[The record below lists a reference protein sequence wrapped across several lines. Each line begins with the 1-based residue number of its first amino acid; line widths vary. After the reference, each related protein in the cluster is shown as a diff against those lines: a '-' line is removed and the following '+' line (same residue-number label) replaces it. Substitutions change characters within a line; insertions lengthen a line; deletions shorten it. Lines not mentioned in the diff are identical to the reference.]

1 MFYLIIFLKWKIDLN
16 LSLIQSEKKKMNIL
30 ITGGAGFIGSHT
42 YVVLKESGFN
52 PIIVDNF
59 SNSSVQVIKQ
69 LETICQ
75 APVTYYNLDINDPKT
90 YDLVFNE
97 HKITGIIHFAAS
109 KAVGESVDNPLK
121 YYKNNVASTILL
133 LEKMQEHNIK
143 NLVFS
148 SSCTVYGQPDE
159 LPVTEKS
166 PVQVAISPY
175 GNTKQMCEEII
186 ADTTHASTDLK
197 AISLR
202 YFNPIGAHSSALI
215 GELPIG
221 PPANLI
227 PFLTQSVAGLRG
239 PLQVFGTDYPTPDG
253 SAIRDYI
260 HVCDLAEAHAK
271 ALQHLL
277 SQKDASSY
285 YDFFNIG
292 TGEGTS
298 VLQIIHAFEKTT
310 GEKVNYELKP
320 RRSGDITSVYAAIG
334 KSKDVLA
341 WTSKRSLEK
350 SLQDAWAW
358 QKALL

>member
-1 MFYLIIFLKWKIDLN
+1 
-16 LSLIQSEKKKMNIL
+16 MNIL

-42 YVVLKESGFN
+42 YVVLKENGFN

-59 SNSSVQVIKQ
+59 SNSSIHVIQ
-69 LETICQ
+69 NLETICQ
-75 APVTYYNLDINDPKT
+75 APVVYYDLDVNHPDT
-90 YDLVFNE
+90 YDQVFKE
-97 HKITGIIHFAAS
+97 HQINGIIHFAAS

-133 LEKMQEHNIK
+133 LEKMQEYHIN

-148 SSCTVYGQPDE
+148 SSCTVYGQPAE

-166 PVQVAISPY
+166 PVQAAISPY

-186 ADTTHASTDLK
+186 SETTLASKDLK

-202 YFNPIGAHSSALI
+202 YFNPIGAHPSALI
-215 GELPIG
+215 GELPFG

-227 PFLTQSVAGLRG
+227 PFLTQSVSGLRG

-253 SAIRDYI
+253 SAIRDFI
-260 HVCDLAEAHAK
+260 HVCDLAEAHVK

-277 SQKDASSY
+277 EQNDASCY

-292 TGEGTS
+292 TGDGTS
-298 VLQIIHAFEKTT
+298 VLQIIQAFEKTT
-310 GEKVNYELKP
+310 GEKVQYELKP
-320 RRSGDITSVYAAIG
+320 RRSGDITAVYAAIG
-334 KSKDVLA
+334 KSKDILG
-341 WTSKRSLEK
+341 WQSKRSLEE
-350 SLQDAWAW
+350 SLKDAWAW
-358 QKALL
+358 QKALN

>member
-1 MFYLIIFLKWKIDLN
+1 
-16 LSLIQSEKKKMNIL
+16 MNIL

-75 APVTYYNLDINDPKT
+75 APITYYNLDINDPKT

-133 LEKMQEHNIK
+133 LEKMKEHNIK

>member
-1 MFYLIIFLKWKIDLN
+1 
-16 LSLIQSEKKKMNIL
+16 MNIL

-42 YVVLKESGFN
+42 YVVLKENGFN
-52 PIIVDNF
+52 PIIIDNF
-59 SNSSVQVIKQ
+59 SNSSIRVIQQ

-75 APVTYYNLDINDPKT
+75 SPVVYYNLDVNDSKT
-90 YDLVFNE
+90 YDEIFND
-97 HKITGIIHFAAS
+97 HKIAGIIHFAAS

-133 LEKMQEHNIK
+133 LEKMQEYGIK

-148 SSCTVYGQPDE
+148 SSCTVYGQPAE
-159 LPVTEKS
+159 LPVTEQS
-166 PVQVAISPY
+166 AIQVAVSPY

-186 ADTTHASTDLK
+186 ADTALASSDLR

-202 YFNPIGAHSSALI
+202 YFNPIGAHPSALI
-215 GELPIG
+215 GELPLG

-239 PLQVFGTDYPTPDG
+239 PLQVFGTDYPTSDG

-260 HVCDLAEAHAK
+260 HVCDLAEAHLK

-277 SQKDASSY
+277 DQQKDQCY

-298 VLQIIHAFEKTT
+298 VLQIIHAFEKAT

-320 RRSGDITSVYAAIG
+320 RRSGDITAVYAAIE
-334 KSKDVLA
+334 KSKVELGWKA
-341 WTSKRSLEK
+341 KRSLEE
-350 SLQDAWAW
+350 SLKDAWAW

>member
-1 MFYLIIFLKWKIDLN
+1 
-16 LSLIQSEKKKMNIL
+16 MNIL

-42 YVVLKESGFN
+42 YVVLKENGFN

-59 SNSSVQVIKQ
+59 SNSSIHVIQ
-69 LETICQ
+69 NLETICQ
-75 APVTYYNLDINDPKT
+75 APVVYYDLDVNHPDT
-90 YDLVFNE
+90 YDQVFKE
-97 HKITGIIHFAAS
+97 HQINGIIHFAAS

-133 LEKMQEHNIK
+133 LEKMQEYHIN

-148 SSCTVYGQPDE
+148 SSCTVYGQPAE

-166 PVQVAISPY
+166 PVQAAISPY

-186 ADTTHASTDLK
+186 SETTLASKDLK

-202 YFNPIGAHSSALI
+202 YFNPIGAHPSALI
-215 GELPIG
+215 GELPFG

-227 PFLTQSVAGLRG
+227 PFLTQSVSGLRG

-253 SAIRDYI
+253 SAIRDFI
-260 HVCDLAEAHAK
+260 HVCDLAEAHVK

-277 SQKDASSY
+277 EQKDASCY

-292 TGEGTS
+292 TGDGTS
-298 VLQIIHAFEKTT
+298 VLQIIQAFEKTT
-310 GEKVNYELKP
+310 GEKVQYELKP
-320 RRSGDITSVYAAIG
+320 RRSGDITAVYAAIG
-334 KSKDVLA
+334 KSKDILG
-341 WTSKRSLEK
+341 WQSKRSLEE
-350 SLQDAWAW
+350 SLKDAWAW
-358 QKALL
+358 QKALN

>member
-1 MFYLIIFLKWKIDLN
+1 
-16 LSLIQSEKKKMNIL
+16 MNIL

-42 YVVLKESGFN
+42 YVVLKENGFT

-59 SNSSVQVIKQ
+59 SNSSIQVIKN

-75 APVTYYNLDINDPKT
+75 EPVVYYHLDVNDPNT
-90 YDLVFNE
+90 YDQVFKE
-97 HKITGIIHFAAS
+97 HKVDGIIHFAAS
-109 KAVGESVDNPLK
+109 KAVGESVENPLK

-133 LEKMQEHNIK
+133 LEKMKEYHIK

-148 SSCTVYGQPDE
+148 SSCTVYGQPAE

-186 ADTTHASTDLK
+186 ADTTQASHDLK
-197 AISLR
+197 SISLR
-202 YFNPIGAHSSALI
+202 YFNPIGAHPSALI
-215 GELPIG
+215 GELPLG

-239 PLQVFGTDYPTPDG
+239 PLQVFGTDYPTSDG
-253 SAIRDYI
+253 YAIRDYI
-260 HVCDLAEAHAK
+260 HVCDLAEAHVK

-277 SQKDASSY
+277 AQKGNSSY

-310 GEKVNYELKP
+310 GEKVQYELKP
-320 RRSGDITSVYAAIG
+320 RRSGDITSVYAANG
-334 KSKDVLA
+334 KSKDVLG
-341 WTSKRSLEK
+341 WKSKRSLEE
-350 SLQDAWAW
+350 SLKDAWAW

>member
-1 MFYLIIFLKWKIDLN
+1 
-16 LSLIQSEKKKMNIL
+16 MNIL
-30 ITGGAGFIGSHT
+30 ITGGAGFIGSHA
-42 YVVLKESGFN
+42 YVVLKENGFN

-59 SNSSVQVIKQ
+59 SNSSVQVIKN

-75 APVTYYNLDINDPKT
+75 EPVIYYHLDVNDPKT
-90 YDLVFNE
+90 YDEICKE
-97 HKITGIIHFAAS
+97 HKVNGVIHFAAS
-109 KAVGESVDNPLK
+109 KAVGESVENPLK

-133 LEKMQEHNIK
+133 LEKMKEYHIK

-148 SSCTVYGQPDE
+148 SSCTVYGQPAE

-186 ADTTHASTDLK
+186 ADTTQASHDLK

-202 YFNPIGAHSSALI
+202 YFNPIGAHPSALI
-215 GELPIG
+215 GELPLG
-221 PPANLI
+221 APANLI

-239 PLQVFGTDYPTPDG
+239 PLQVFGTDYPTSDG
-253 SAIRDYI
+253 YAIRDYI
-260 HVCDLAEAHAK
+260 HVCDLAEAHVK

-277 SQKDASSY
+277 ARKGNSSY

-298 VLQIIHAFEKTT
+298 VLQIIQAFEKTT
-310 GEKVNYELKP
+310 GQKVTYELKP
-320 RRSGDITSVYAAIG
+320 RRSGDITAVYAAIG
-334 KSKDVLA
+334 KSKDVLG
-341 WTSKRSLEK
+341 WKSKRSLEE
-350 SLQDAWAW
+350 SLKDAWAW

>member
-1 MFYLIIFLKWKIDLN
+1 
-16 LSLIQSEKKKMNIL
+16 MNIL

-42 YVVLKESGFN
+42 YVVLKENGFT

-59 SNSSVQVIKQ
+59 SNSSTHVIQ
-69 LETICQ
+69 NLETICQ
-75 APVTYYNLDINDPKT
+75 SSVVYYQLDVNDPKT
-90 YDLVFNE
+90 YDQIFNQ
-97 HKITGIIHFAAS
+97 HSIDGVIHFAAS
-109 KAVGESVDNPLK
+109 KAVGESVENPLK

-133 LEKMQEHNIK
+133 LEKMQEHGVK

-148 SSCTVYGQPDE
+148 SSCTVYGQPAE

-186 ADTTHASTDLK
+186 ADTTQASNDLK

-202 YFNPIGAHSSALI
+202 YFNPIGAHKSALI
-215 GELPIG
+215 GELPLG

-260 HVCDLAEAHAK
+260 HVCDLAEAHVK
-271 ALQHLL
+271 ALKHLL
-277 SQKDASSY
+277 EQKEASSY

-292 TGEGTS
+292 TGDGTS
-298 VLQIIHAFEKTT
+298 VLQIIQAFEKTT
-310 GEKVNYELKP
+310 GEKVNYDLKP
-320 RRSGDITSVYAAIG
+320 RRSGDITAVYAAIG
-334 KSKDVLA
+334 KSKDVLG
-341 WTSKRSLEK
+341 WQSKRSLEE
-350 SLQDAWAW
+350 SLNDAWAW

>member
-1 MFYLIIFLKWKIDLN
+1 
-16 LSLIQSEKKKMNIL
+16 MNIL

-42 YVVLKESGFN
+42 YVVLKENGFN

-59 SNSSVQVIKQ
+59 SNSSIHVIQ
-69 LETICQ
+69 NLETICQ
-75 APVTYYNLDINDPKT
+75 SPVVYYHLDVNDPKT
-90 YDLVFNE
+90 YDQVFKE
-97 HKITGIIHFAAS
+97 HKIDGVIHFAAS
-109 KAVGESVDNPLK
+109 KAVGESVENPLK

-133 LEKMQEHNIK
+133 LEKMLEYNIK

-148 SSCTVYGQPDE
+148 SSCTVYGQPAE

-166 PVQVAISPY
+166 PVQIAISPY

-186 ADTTHASTDLK
+186 ADTTQASNDLK

-202 YFNPIGAHSSALI
+202 YFNPIGAHKSALI
-215 GELPIG
+215 GELPLG

-239 PLQVFGTDYPTPDG
+239 PLQVFGTDYPTSDG
-253 SAIRDYI
+253 SAVRDYI
-260 HVCDLAEAHAK
+260 HVCDLAEAHVK
-271 ALQHLL
+271 ALQHLID
-277 SQKDASSY
+277 QKDAASY

-292 TGEGTS
+292 TGDGTS
-298 VLQIIHAFEKTT
+298 VLQIINAFEKTT

-320 RRSGDITSVYAAIG
+320 RRSGDITAVYAAIG
-334 KSKDVLA
+334 KSKDVLG
-341 WTSKRSLEK
+341 WQSKRSLEE
-350 SLQDAWAW
+350 SLKDAWAW

>member
-1 MFYLIIFLKWKIDLN
+1 
-16 LSLIQSEKKKMNIL
+16 MNIL

-42 YVVLKESGFN
+42 YVVLKENGFT

-59 SNSSVQVIKQ
+59 SNSSTHVIQ
-69 LETICQ
+69 NLETICQ
-75 APVTYYNLDINDPKT
+75 SSVVYYQLDVNDPKT
-90 YDLVFNE
+90 YDQIFNQ
-97 HKITGIIHFAAS
+97 HSIDGIIHFAAS
-109 KAVGESVDNPLK
+109 KAVGESVENPLK

-133 LEKMQEHNIK
+133 LEKMQEHGVK

-148 SSCTVYGQPDE
+148 SSCTVYGQPAE

-186 ADTTHASTDLK
+186 ADTTQASNDLK

-202 YFNPIGAHSSALI
+202 YFNPIGAHKSALI
-215 GELPIG
+215 GELPLG

-260 HVCDLAEAHAK
+260 HVCDLAEAHVK
-271 ALQHLL
+271 ALKHLL
-277 SQKDASSY
+277 EQKEASSY

-292 TGEGTS
+292 TGDGTS
-298 VLQIIHAFEKTT
+298 VLQIIQAFEKTT
-310 GEKVNYELKP
+310 GEKVNYDLKP
-320 RRSGDITSVYAAIG
+320 RRSGDITAVYAAIG
-334 KSKDVLA
+334 KSKDVLG
-341 WTSKRSLEK
+341 WQSKRSLEE
-350 SLQDAWAW
+350 SLNDAWAW
-358 QKALL
+358 QKAFI

>member
-1 MFYLIIFLKWKIDLN
+1 
-16 LSLIQSEKKKMNIL
+16 MNIL

-42 YVVLKESGFN
+42 YVFLKENGFN

-59 SNSSVQVIKQ
+59 SNSSIKVIQ
-69 LETICQ
+69 NLETICQ
-75 APVTYYNLDINDPKT
+75 STVAYYHLDVNDPKT
-90 YDLVFNE
+90 YDQLFNDL
-97 HKITGIIHFAAS
+97 KIDGIIHFAAS
-109 KAVGESVDNPLK
+109 KAVGESVSNPLK

-133 LEKMQEHNIK
+133 LEKMKEYNIK

-148 SSCTVYGQPDE
+148 SSCTVYGQAAE

-186 ADTTHASTDLK
+186 ADTAHASENLK

-202 YFNPIGAHSSALI
+202 YFNPIGAHPSALI
-215 GELPIG
+215 GELPLG

-239 PLQVFGTDYPTPDG
+239 ALQVFGTDYPTPDG
-253 SAIRDYI
+253 SAVRDYI
-260 HVCDLAEAHAK
+260 HVCDLAEAHVK

-277 SQKDASSY
+277 AQKVDASY

-298 VLQIIHAFEKTT
+298 VLQIIQAFEKTT
-310 GEKVNYELKP
+310 GEKVNYEIKP
-320 RRSGDITSVYAAIG
+320 RRSGDITSVYASIG
-334 KSKDVLA
+334 KSKDLLG
-341 WTSKRSLEK
+341 WKSKRSLDE
-350 SLQDAWAW
+350 SLKDAWAW

>member
-1 MFYLIIFLKWKIDLN
+1 
-16 LSLIQSEKKKMNIL
+16 MNIL

-90 YDLVFNE
+90 YDLVFSE

-133 LEKMQEHNIK
+133 LEKMQEYDLK

-166 PVQVAISPY
+166 PVQVAVSPY

-186 ADTTHASTDLK
+186 ADTTHASTDVK

-202 YFNPIGAHSSALI
+202 YFNPIGAHPSALI
-215 GELPIG
+215 GELPLG

-260 HVCDLAEAHAK
+260 HVCDLAEAHVK

-277 SQKDASSY
+277 AKKDASSY

-298 VLQIIHAFEKTT
+298 VLQIIQAFEKTT

-320 RRSGDITSVYAAIG
+320 RRSGDITAVYAAIG
-334 KSKDVLA
+334 KSKELLG
-341 WTSKRSLEK
+341 WQSKRSLEE
-350 SLQDAWAW
+350 SLKDAWAW

>member
-1 MFYLIIFLKWKIDLN
+1 
-16 LSLIQSEKKKMNIL
+16 MNIL

-75 APVTYYNLDINDPKT
+75 APVTFYNLDINDPKT

>member
-1 MFYLIIFLKWKIDLN
+1 
-16 LSLIQSEKKKMNIL
+16 MNIL

-42 YVVLKESGFN
+42 YVVLKENGFN

-59 SNSSVQVIKQ
+59 SNSSIHVIQ
-69 LETICQ
+69 NLETICQ
-75 APVTYYNLDINDPKT
+75 APVVYYHLDVNKPDT
-90 YDLVFNE
+90 YDQVFKE
-97 HKITGIIHFAAS
+97 HQIDGIIHFAAS
-109 KAVGESVDNPLK
+109 KAVGESIEKPLK

-133 LEKMQEHNIK
+133 LEKMQEYHIN

-148 SSCTVYGQPDE
+148 SSCTVYGQPAE

-166 PVQVAISPY
+166 PVQTAISPY

-186 ADTTHASTDLK
+186 SETTLASKDLK

-202 YFNPIGAHSSALI
+202 YFNPIGAHPSALI
-215 GELPIG
+215 GELPLG

-227 PFLTQSVAGLRG
+227 PFLTQSVAGSRG

-260 HVCDLAEAHAK
+260 HVCDLAEAHVK

-277 SQKDASSY
+277 EQNDASCY

-292 TGEGTS
+292 TGDGTS
-298 VLQIIHAFEKTT
+298 VLQIIQAFEKTT
-310 GEKVNYELKP
+310 GEKVQYELKP
-320 RRSGDITSVYAAIG
+320 RRSGDITAVYAAIG
-334 KSKDVLA
+334 KSKDILG
-341 WTSKRSLEK
+341 WQSKRSLEE
-350 SLQDAWAW
+350 SLKDAWAW
-358 QKALL
+358 QKALN

>member
-1 MFYLIIFLKWKIDLN
+1 
-16 LSLIQSEKKKMNIL
+16 MNIL

-42 YVVLKESGFN
+42 YVVLKENGFN

-59 SNSSVQVIKQ
+59 SNSSIHVIQQ
-69 LETICQ
+69 LETICL
-75 APVTYYNLDINDPKT
+75 APVIYYNLDVNQPNT
-90 YDLVFNE
+90 YDQVFKD
-97 HKITGIIHFAAS
+97 HKVDGIIHFAAS

-133 LEKMQEHNIK
+133 LEKMQEYRIK

-148 SSCTVYGQPDE
+148 SSCTVYGQPAE

-166 PVQVAISPY
+166 PVQLAISPY
-175 GNTKQMCEEII
+175 GNTKQICEEII
-186 ADTTHASTDLK
+186 ADTTQASSDLK

-202 YFNPIGAHSSALI
+202 YFNPIGAHPSALI
-215 GELPIG
+215 GELPLG

-239 PLQVFGTDYPTPDG
+239 PLQVFGTDYPTSDG

-260 HVCDLAEAHAK
+260 HVCDLAEAHVK

-277 SQKDASSY
+277 AQKGTSSY

-298 VLQIIHAFEKTT
+298 VLQIIQAFEKTT
-310 GEKVNYELKP
+310 GEKVTYELKP
-320 RRSGDITSVYAAIG
+320 RRSGDINSVYAAIG
-334 KSKDVLA
+334 KSKEVLG
-341 WTSKRSLEK
+341 WKSKRSLEE

>member
-1 MFYLIIFLKWKIDLN
+1 
-16 LSLIQSEKKKMNIL
+16 MNIL

-52 PIIVDNF
+52 PIIIDNF
-59 SNSSVQVIKQ
+59 SNSSIRVIQQ

-75 APVTYYNLDINDPKT
+75 SPVVYYNLDVNDSKT
-90 YDLVFNE
+90 YDEIFND
-97 HKITGIIHFAAS
+97 HKIAGIIHFAAS

-133 LEKMQEHNIK
+133 LEKMQEYGIK

-148 SSCTVYGQPDE
+148 SSCTVYGQPAE
-159 LPVTEKS
+159 LPVTEQS
-166 PVQVAISPY
+166 PIQVAVSPY

-186 ADTTHASTDLK
+186 ADTALASSDLR

-202 YFNPIGAHSSALI
+202 YFNPIGAHPSALI
-215 GELPIG
+215 GELPLG

-239 PLQVFGTDYPTPDG
+239 PLQVFGTDYPTSDG

-260 HVCDLAEAHAK
+260 HVCDLAEAHLK

-277 SQKDASSY
+277 DQQKDQCY

-298 VLQIIHAFEKTT
+298 VLQIIHAFEKAT

-320 RRSGDITSVYAAIG
+320 RRSGDITAVYAAIE
-334 KSKDVLA
+334 KSKVELGWKA
-341 WTSKRSLEK
+341 KRSLEE
-350 SLQDAWAW
+350 SLKDAWAW

>member
-1 MFYLIIFLKWKIDLN
+1 
-16 LSLIQSEKKKMNIL
+16 
-30 ITGGAGFIGSHT
+30 
-42 YVVLKESGFN
+42 
-52 PIIVDNF
+52 
-59 SNSSVQVIKQ
+59 
-69 LETICQ
+69 
-75 APVTYYNLDINDPKT
+75 
-90 YDLVFNE
+90 
-97 HKITGIIHFAAS
+97 
-109 KAVGESVDNPLK
+109 
-121 YYKNNVASTILL
+121 VASTILL
-133 LEKMQEHNIK
+133 LEKMQEHHIK

-148 SSCTVYGQPDE
+148 SSCTVYGQPAE

-186 ADTTHASTDLK
+186 ADTTHASNDLK

-202 YFNPIGAHSSALI
+202 YFNPIGAHPSALI
-215 GELPIG
+215 GELPLG

-260 HVCDLAEAHAK
+260 HVCDLAEAHVK

-277 SQKDASSY
+277 IQKDASSY

-298 VLQIIHAFEKTT
+298 VLQIIQAFEKTT

-334 KSKDVLA
+334 KSKDILG
-341 WTSKRSLEK
+341 WTSKRSLEE

-358 QKALL
+358 QKAL

>member
-1 MFYLIIFLKWKIDLN
+1 
-16 LSLIQSEKKKMNIL
+16 MNIL

-42 YVVLKESGFN
+42 YVVLKENGFN

-59 SNSSVQVIKQ
+59 SNSSIQVIQQ

-97 HKITGIIHFAAS
+97 HKIKGIIHFSAS

-133 LEKMQEHNIK
+133 LEKMQEHHIK

-148 SSCTVYGQPDE
+148 SSCTVYGQPAE

-186 ADTTHASTDLK
+186 ADTTHASNDLK

-202 YFNPIGAHSSALI
+202 YFNPIGAHPSALI
-215 GELPIG
+215 GELPLG

-260 HVCDLAEAHAK
+260 HVCDLAEAHVK

-277 SQKDASSY
+277 AQKDASSY

-298 VLQIIHAFEKTT
+298 VLQIIQAFEKTT

-334 KSKDVLA
+334 KSKDVLG
-341 WTSKRSLEK
+341 WTSKRSLEE
-350 SLQDAWAW
+350 SLRDAWAW
-358 QKALL
+358 QKAL

>member
-1 MFYLIIFLKWKIDLN
+1 
-16 LSLIQSEKKKMNIL
+16 MNIL

-52 PIIVDNF
+52 PIIIDNF
-59 SNSSVQVIKQ
+59 SNSSIRVIQQ

-75 APVTYYNLDINDPKT
+75 SPVVYYDLDVNDSKT
-90 YDLVFNE
+90 YDEIFND
-97 HKITGIIHFAAS
+97 HKIAGIIHFAAS

-133 LEKMQEHNIK
+133 LEKMQEYGIK

-148 SSCTVYGQPDE
+148 SSCTVYGQPAE
-159 LPVTEKS
+159 LPVTEQS
-166 PVQVAISPY
+166 PIQVAVSPY

-186 ADTTHASTDLK
+186 ADTALASSDLR

-202 YFNPIGAHSSALI
+202 YFNPIGAHPSALI
-215 GELPIG
+215 GELPLG

-239 PLQVFGTDYPTPDG
+239 PLQVFGTDYPTSDG

-260 HVCDLAEAHAK
+260 HVCDLAEAHLK

-277 SQKDASSY
+277 DQQKDQCY

-298 VLQIIHAFEKTT
+298 VLQIIHAFEKAT

-320 RRSGDITSVYAAIG
+320 RRSGDITAVYAAIE
-334 KSKDVLA
+334 KSKVELGWKA
-341 WTSKRSLEK
+341 KRSLEE
-350 SLQDAWAW
+350 SLKDAWAW